1 MVHTIRAQADIGLI
15 GLGTMGSALALNI
28 AEKGFT
34 VAVWNRTTSR
44 THDFVADAGAL
55 ADRVIGCDTLDD
67 LSAALKTPRA
77 VILMVPAGDAVD
89 QQIAALDPVLGPDDM
104 VIDAGNANFR
114 DTMRRMATLRH
125 PFLGIG
131 VSGGEDGARHGPAIM
146 GGGAAEHWAR
156 VEPILTAIAARFD
169 GAPCAA
175 LMGETGAGHF
185 VKAVHNGIEY
195 ADMQLIAETYGLM
208 RDGLGLGASDIAH
221 CFAGWNAGRLNS
233 YLIEISAKVAA
244 AHDAATDGPLLDV
257 IVDAAGQKGTGRW
270 TAIEAQHLG
279 TPVPVIEAAVAARNM
294 SALRDLRV
302 EMADRFGG
310 TSPLDLSTG
319 TLEAA
324 LICGKILCYSQGFD
338 MLRAAASAFDWSLDA
353 AVIARNWRAGCIIR
367 SAMLDDMAPAFE
379 AAPGSTLMAAPVFA
393 DLLADTIGALRA
405 TVVAAGG
412 AGLPVPAMSAALAY
426 FDTMRQ
432 ARGTANMIQGQRDYF
447 GLHGFVRLDS
457 GASDQHGPWAED

>member
-1 MVHTIRAQADIGLI
+1 MAQADIGLI

-34 VAVWNRTTSR
+34 IAVWNRTTSK
-44 THDFVADAGAL
+44 THDFVDEAGAL
-55 ADRVIGCDTLDD
+55 ADRIIPCETLED
-67 LSAALKTPRA
+67 LSRALKAPRA
-77 VILMVPAGDAVD
+77 VILMVPAGDPVD
-89 QQIAALDPVLGPDDM
+89 DQIAALDPYLAPDDL

-114 DTMRRMATLRH
+114 DTMRRMKDLSR
-125 PFLGIG
+125 PFLGVG
-131 VSGGEDGARHGPAIM
+131 VSGGEEGARHGPAIM
-146 GGGAAEHWAR
+146 GGGDAAHWAR
-156 VEPILTAIAARFD
+156 VEPILTAIAASFD

-175 LMGETGAGHF
+175 LMGENGAGHF

-208 RDGLGLGASDIAH
+208 RDGLGRSAAQIAET
-221 CFAGWNAGRLNS
+221 FAAWNEGRLNS
-233 YLIEISAKVAA
+233 YLIEISAQVAA
-244 AHDAATDGPLLDV
+244 AHDTATDGPLLDV

-294 SALRDLRV
+294 SALRGLRG
-302 EMADRFGG
+302 EMADAFGG
-310 TSPLDLSTG
+310 TEPLDLSSDK
-319 TLEAA
+319 LEAA
-324 LICGKILCYSQGFD
+324 LICGKVLCYTQGFD
-338 MLRAAASAFDWSLDA
+338 MLRAAAAAFDWSLEP

-367 SAMLDDMAPAFE
+367 SAMLDDMAAAFE
-379 AAPGSTLMAAPVFA
+379 DAPGSTLMAAPVFA
-393 DLLADTIGALRA
+393 GLLSETIAALRE
-405 TVVAAGG
+405 TVVAANR

-447 GLHGFVRLDS
+447 GLHGFVRRDT
-457 GASDQHGPWAED
+457 GAGDQHGPWADD